1 MSASDAHVA
10 LDAQIESIRANQDD
24 VIQTIV
30 QMSSALFG
38 MLPADAV
45 ATIDTSSAVP
55 HEFMASLKHVAAA
68 FPAHL
73 QRWVDD
79 VLPLCST
86 ETLSSDEDTDLATL
100 LFKCSPM
107 GSAFG
112 QVQPH
117 RAARA
122 VILAVKRLFSAPT
135 SPSDIA
141 SWMRAIYEQL
151 EVPPAWP
158 GAPVQQFTQDD
169 VWSTARMR
177 RLGFRNLALMLAL
190 LIHTDV
196 VVPARAI
203 WPVDGLEALLRQ
215 VAFAVAQLDVIE
227 WCSSALLAPV
237 DTLGIASAFADRL
250 PPVISFVSHSSHGSV
265 LSLFT
270 PSGVCEVVFA
280 FACIHEVKT
289 ACACVCERSWPLW
302 FTHYFYNYL

>member
-1 MSASDAHVA
+1 MSALLTVSAPSSAPTASASASTGRLSTADAPVA
-10 LDAQIESIRANQDD
+10 LDAQIESIRSNQDD

-45 ATIDTSSAVP
+45 ATIDASAAVP
-55 HEFMASLKHVAAA
+55 HEFMSSLKRVATA
-68 FPAHL
+68 FPAHV

-79 VLPLCST
+79 VSPQCST
-86 ETLSSDEDTDLATL
+86 EPLFEDEDTDLATL

-122 VILAVKRLFSAPT
+122 VILAVKRLFASPT

-158 GAPVQQFTQDD
+158 GAPVQHFTQDD

-177 RLGFRNLALMLAL
+177 RVGFRNLALLLAL

-203 WPVDGLEALLRQ
+203 WPVDGFEALLRQ

-227 WCSSALLAPV
+227 WCSSALLAPA
-237 DTLGIASAFADRL
+237 DALGIGSAFADRL
-250 PPVISFVSHSSHGSV
+250 PSAASAVSRSSNGSV

-270 PSGVCEVVFA
+270 PLGMYVC
-280 FACIHEVKT
+280 
-289 ACACVCERSWPLW
+289 
-302 FTHYFYNYL
+302 